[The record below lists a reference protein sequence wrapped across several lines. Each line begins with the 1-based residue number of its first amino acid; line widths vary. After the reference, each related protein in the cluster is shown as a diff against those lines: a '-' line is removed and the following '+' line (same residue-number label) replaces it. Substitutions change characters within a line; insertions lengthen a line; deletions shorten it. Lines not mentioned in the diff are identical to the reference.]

1 MDILN
6 NISHIKIICNNSVK
20 MSQNNPKWNMW
31 LHESVIEEY
40 NEGEFHITVLK
51 IAEDA
56 YNVTKE
62 YKVDSLNHAIIL
74 RDLIMTLGSRFHEL
88 NNVGTKCYAMEI
100 DDETNVY
107 IFIEM
112 ENEVNT
118 KDKWLSCIGFGQKH
132 KLKAKFS
139 VVIPTNDIANKM
151 CLNAMHNDVGSKIEY
166 IHSNTYTDLN

>member
-1 MDILN
+1 MTQ
-6 NISHIKIICNNSVK
+6 KT
-20 MSQNNPKWNMW
+20 PKWSMW
-31 LHESVIEEY
+31 LHESLMEEY
-40 NEGEFHITVLK
+40 NEGEIYITIIK

-62 YKVDSLNHAIIL
+62 YKSDSQDQANIL
-74 RDLIMTLGSRFHEL
+74 RDLIMTVGSRFHEL
-88 NNVGTKCYAMEI
+88 NNIGTKCYALEI

-112 ENEVNT
+112 ENQVNT
-118 KDKWLSCIGFGQKH
+118 KYCNWLSCIGFGQKH

-139 VVIPTNDIANKM
+139 VVIPNNDIANKM